1 MAALKINPDNSIT
14 LPFPLL
20 AILITLC
27 LAVAGW
33 GASIRSDVAAAKQ
46 EVSKLQDWKA
56 DHIRDGDKKL
66 ADLQAA
72 IAENK
77 NLTVSTAAASTKQN
91 AELQETLT
99 TVRIQLAARH

>member
-20 AILITLC
+20 AIIVTVF
-27 LAVAGW
+27 LAIAGW

-46 EVSKLQDWKA
+46 EVGKLQDWKA
-56 DHIRDGDKKL
+56 DHIKE
-66 ADLQAA
+66 ADSRLRELQAS
-72 IAENK
+72 IAETK
-77 NLTVSTAAASTKQN
+77 NMVITTGAASTKQN

-99 TVRIQLAARH
+99 TVRIQLAARR